1 MSRPLPLG
9 IAITRPDVVS
19 VILVNYEGA
28 DDTTGALASLAEVDW
43 PTDRLEV
50 IVVDN
55 ASSGDDVNRIRAAFP
70 DVKLVELDKNVGFAG
85 GCNRGAAVATGQYL
99 AFLNNDARADS
110 GWLREAVPA
119 LDHEGVACVASKILD
134 WDGHSVD
141 FIDSALAF
149 YGHGFKPHAG
159 ESADLADDRPMDVL
173 FASGAAM
180 VVDAEVFR
188 DSGQFDER
196 FFMFFEDVDFG
207 WRLWLQGYRVRYV
220 PSSLVFHR
228 HHATIKRYGAWNE
241 HFLLERNALFTI
253 YKNYDED
260 HLRRALPAALLLTI
274 RRRLIT
280 GGDDPDSLNLA
291 VERGDDAVDRLEI
304 SKESLSGALA
314 VDAFTRAI
322 PDLKADRRRVQATR
336 RRADHEIS
344 RLFKM
349 PLFPNIG
356 DPAFVANFD
365 AVVDAFGV
373 RELFTPRRR
382 VLVATGD
389 VLEPKMA
396 GPAIRAWHMATTL
409 AEEHDVTLVTT
420 LRCNLSSPRFAVRLV
435 DDAGL
440 SALVASSDIV
450 IFQGNL
456 MAQHP
461 VLEKTKNVVVAD
473 IYDPFH
479 LEVLEQARG
488 LSALDRRFATRS
500 SKDVLNQQLMRGDFF
515 LCASEKQR
523 DFWLGQLAAVG
534 RVNPATYDENE
545 NLDSLIAVVPFGV
558 GDDPPKHSHPVLK
571 GVVPGIGHDDRVVLW
586 GGGIYNWFDPLTLLH
601 AVDKLRRRVPNVRL
615 YFLGVKHPNPHVGEM
630 RMAVETR
637 QLAREL
643 GLTDTHVFFNEDWV
657 PYEERQD
664 YLLEADIGISTH
676 FDHIE
681 TEFSFRT
688 RILDYFWAGLPVVA
702 TAGDSLAVLI
712 EAAGAGVTV
721 PAGDVDALE
730 AALFSLLDD
739 DDLRVKCAKSSRG
752 LARELGWSKVL
763 EPILNFCR
771 QPRRAPDLV
780 DPLFAPAVGDPT
792 NVRRVRRRVERDL
805 GIVSQHL
812 RDRDYRT
819 LVGRI
824 RRRLSG
830 LMSRSGR

>member
-1 MSRPLPLG
+1 MLRP
-9 IAITRPDVVS
+9 AVTSVV
-19 VILVNYEGA
+19 LVNYRGVEN
-28 DDTTGALASLAEVDW
+28 TLEALESIEALDW
-43 PTDRLEV
+43 PRDRLEV

-55 ASSGDDVNRIRAAFP
+55 ASGGDEVARIRGRFP
-70 DVKLVELDKNVGFAG
+70 GATVIELDQNVGFAG
-85 GCNRGAAVATGQYL
+85 GCNRGAATATGEYL
-99 AFLNNDARADS
+99 AFLNNDARPDP

-119 LDHEGVACVASKILD
+119 LDQEGVACVASRILD
-134 WDGHSVD
+134 WEGEAVD
-141 FIDSALAF
+141 FIGAALTF
-149 YGHGFKPHAG
+149 YGHGLKPHAG
-159 ESADLADDRPMDVL
+159 DTVDLADDQPTDVL

-180 VVDAEVFR
+180 VVDAEIFR
-188 DSGQFDER
+188 DAGQFDEK

-228 HHATIKRYGAWNE
+228 HHASMSHYGSWHENY
-241 HFLLERNALFTI
+241 LLERNALFTI
-253 YKNYDED
+253 YKNYDDE
-260 HLRRALPAALLLTI
+260 HLRRTLPAALLLAV
-274 RRRLIT
+274 RRRFIT
-280 GGDDPDSLNLA
+280 GGQDSDALDLA
-291 VERGDDAVDRLEI
+291 VAPGEGDDEFLEV
-304 SKESLSGALA
+304 SKEGLSGAYA
-314 VDAFTRAI
+314 VDAFARAM
-322 PDLKADRRRVQATR
+322 PRLRTARRQVQARR
-336 RRADHEIS
+336 RRADFEIT

-356 DPAFVANFD
+356 DPRFVADFD
-365 AVVDAFGV
+365 AIVDASGV

-382 VLVATGD
+382 VLIATGD

-396 GPAIRAWHMATTL
+396 GPAIRAWHMATNL

-420 LRCNLSSPRFAVRLV
+420 LRCNLSSSKFDVQLV

-440 SALVASSDIV
+440 RELVARSEIV

-461 VLEKTKNVVVAD
+461 VLEKTQNVVVAD

-534 RVNPATYDENE
+534 RVNPATYDEHE

-558 GDDPPKHSHPVLK
+558 GDEPPRHTRPVLK
-571 GVVPGIGHDDRVVLW
+571 GVVPGIGPDDKVILW
-586 GGGIYNWFDPLTLLH
+586 GGGVYNWFDPLTLLR

-630 RMAVETR
+630 RMAVESR
-637 QLAREL
+637 QLAQDL
-643 GLTDTHVFFNEDWV
+643 GLTDSHVFFNEDWV

-664 YLLEADIGISTH
+664 YLLESDIGVSTH

-681 TEFSFRT
+681 TAFSFRT

-702 TAGDSLAVLI
+702 TAGDSLAALI
-712 EAAGAGVTV
+712 ESATAGVTV

-730 AALFSLLDD
+730 AALHQLLDD
-739 DDLRVKCAKSSRG
+739 EEFRRNCARASQE
-752 LARELGWSKVL
+752 LAKELAWSKVL
-763 EPILNFCR
+763 RPILEFCR
-771 QPRRAPDLV
+771 APRRAPDLV
-780 DPLFAPAVGDPT
+780 DPLLAPTVGDPV
-792 NVRRVRRRVERDL
+792 NVRRLRRRLQRDL
-805 GIVSQHL
+805 GILSQHL

-819 LVGRI
+819 LVGRVK
-824 RRRLSG
+824 RRLSR
-830 LMSRSGR
+830 LTKRV